1 MERALDT
8 LAAAGVLKRDKA
20 EVLNEVMEFFK
31 QRALNVFT
39 EMGYSKDIVS
49 AVVDKSFD
57 NLVDTLL
64 RIKAVDE
71 FTKMDSFNNLVS
83 LMKRVGNISK
93 GFEGVMVDPNLLKE
107 EIEKELFDKSQ
118 EVARDAKEMLVA
130 KNYIGY
136 LNVLLSTEDII
147 NRYFESIMVMDKDEV
162 IKNNRLS
169 QLNYIATIFNKMV
182 NLTLIEEKK

>member
-1 MERALDT
+1 VERALDT
-8 LAAAGVLKRDKA
+8 LQNSGVLKREKA
-20 EVLNEVMEFFK
+20 GVLNEVLEFFK

-39 EMGYSKDIVS
+39 EMGYSKDVVS
-49 AVVDKSFD
+49 AVVDKSSD

-64 RIKAVDE
+64 RIKSVDE

-93 GFEGVMVDPNLLKE
+93 EFDGVIVNSDLLIE
-107 EIEKELFDKSQ
+107 DVEKELFEKSE
-118 EVARDAKEMLVA
+118 EVARVAEEMLSS

-136 LNVLLSTEDII
+136 LNTILSTEEVI
-147 NRYFESIMVMDKDEV
+147 NRYFESVMVMDKDIT

>member
-1 MERALDT
+1 
-8 LAAAGVLKRDKA
+8 
-20 EVLNEVMEFFK
+20 
-31 QRALNVFT
+31 
-39 EMGYSKDIVS
+39 
-49 AVVDKSFD
+49 
-57 NLVDTLL
+57 
-64 RIKAVDE
+64 
-71 FTKMDSFNNLVS
+71 
-83 LMKRVGNISK
+83 
-93 GFEGVMVDPNLLKE
+93 PNLLKE